1 MPIIPHFVPNV
12 MMLPTTTSRGI
23 EILVFPDAQVLDV
36 TGPAQVFASAN
47 EIARKSPLYGKGAL
61 YDIIVVAEMAEVT
74 CNSGITLRCTP
85 LSEDRPT
92 PDTAIAVGGSG
103 VNVACGRSILIEWVR
118 DRAICARRMASV
130 CSGAFLLAKAGLL
143 DGRRAVTHWHR
154 CDEFAERFPQVLVES
169 DPIFLR
175 DGKIWTSAGV
185 TAGIDLALAMVEED
199 HGRTLALAVAR
210 ELVVFLKR
218 PGGQS
223 QFSAPLKLQAAD
235 DKFAD
240 LHTWITA
247 NLTSPLT
254 IDTLADRVGMSR
266 RSFARHYRQRTG
278 RTPADAVEIIR
289 LERAQ
294 GLLEVGSSVEI
305 TARKC
310 GFGSPETMR
319 RVFLRR
325 LGVGPKDWQ
334 DRFHDASKS

>member
-1 MPIIPHFVPNV
+1 MPKA
-12 MMLPTTTSRGI
+12 MTRQI
-23 EILVFPDAQVLDV
+23 EILVFPDAQVLDA

-47 EIARKSPLYGKGAL
+47 EFSRGSAKEPLYEISL
-61 YDIIVVAEMAEVT
+61 VAEEVEVT
-74 CNSGITLRCTP
+74 SNSGITLRCRRLAEGAQP
-85 LSEDRPT
+85 SCIV
-92 PDTAIAVGGSG
+92 PDTAIVAGGRG
-103 VNVACGRSILIEWVR
+103 VNIACTRPALIEWVR
-118 DRAICARRMASV
+118 NRASRVRRMASV
-130 CSGAFLLAKAGLL
+130 CSGAFLLAEAGLL

-154 CDEFAERFPQVLVES
+154 CDEFSGRYPQVRLER

-175 DGKIWTSAGV
+175 DGPIWTSAGV

-199 HGRTLALAVAR
+199 HGRALALAVAR

-223 QFSAPLKLQAAD
+223 QYSAPLKLQAAD
-235 DKFAD
+235 DRFSD
-240 LHTWITA
+240 LHAWVSA
-247 NLTSPLT
+247 NLAGSLT
-254 IDTLADRVGMSR
+254 LETLADRARMSR

-278 RTPADAVEIIR
+278 RTPGEAVEIIR

-294 GLLEVGSSVEI
+294 GLLETGASVAS

-325 LGVGPKDWQ
+325 LGIGPKDWQ
-334 DRFHDASKS
+334 ERFRG

>member
-1 MPIIPHFVPNV
+1 M
-12 MMLPTTTSRGI
+12 
-23 EILVFPDAQVLDV
+23 LDV

-47 EIARKSPLYGKGAL
+47 TVSRTFGGGAL
-61 YDIIVVAEMAEVT
+61 YDIALVAEAREIT
-74 CNSGITLRCTP
+74 CNSGITLRCRLLPETR
-85 LSEDRPT
+85 SA
-92 PDTAIAVGGSG
+92 PDTAIVAGGSG
-103 VNVACGRSILIEWVR
+103 ITAACARPALIAWVR
-118 DRAICARRMASV
+118 DRAIHARRMASV
-130 CSGAFLLAKAGLL
+130 CSGAFLLAEAGLL
-143 DGRRAVTHWHR
+143 NGRRAVTHWHH
-154 CDEFAERFPQVLVES
+154 CDEFAERFPNVRLER

-175 DGKIWTSAGV
+175 DGSIWTSAGV

-199 HGRTLALAVAR
+199 HGRAIALAIAR

-235 DKFAD
+235 DRFSD
-240 LHTWITA
+240 LHSWISA
-247 NLTSPLT
+247 NLTDTLT
-254 IDTLADRVGMSR
+254 LDTLANRAGMSL

-294 GLLEVGSSVEI
+294 GLLETGLSVET

-334 DRFHDASKS
+334 ERFHNCE

>member
-1 MPIIPHFVPNV
+1 MPIFPRFVPDI
-12 MMLPTTTSRGI
+12 MTRRI
-23 EILVFPDAQVLDV
+23 EILVFPDAQLLDA

-47 EIARKSPLYGKGAL
+47 EFSRGAAKEPLYEIAL
-61 YDIIVVAEMAEVT
+61 VAEEVEVT
-74 CNSGITLRCTP
+74 CNSGITLRCRP
-85 LSEDRPT
+85 LAESPAAI
-92 PDTAIAVGGSG
+92 DTAIVAGGRG
-103 VNVACGRSILIEWVR
+103 VNIACTRPALVEWVR
-118 DRAICARRMASV
+118 NRAGHVRRMASV
-130 CSGAFLLAKAGLL
+130 CSGAFLLAEAGLL

-154 CDEFAERFPQVLVES
+154 CDEFTGRYPQVRLER

-175 DGKIWTSAGV
+175 DGSIWTSAGV

-199 HGRTLALAVAR
+199 HGRALALAVAR

-223 QFSAPLKLQAAD
+223 QYSAPLKLQAAD
-235 DKFAD
+235 DRFSD
-240 LHTWITA
+240 LHAWISA
-247 NLTSPLT
+247 NLVQPLT
-254 IDTLADRVGMSR
+254 LEILADKAGMSR

-278 RTPADAVEIIR
+278 RTPAEAVEVIR

-294 GLLEVGSSVEI
+294 GLLETGASVSSA
-305 TARKC
+305 ARKC

-334 DRFHDASKS
+334 ERFRS

>member
-1 MPIIPHFVPNV
+1 MPKL
-12 MMLPTTTSRGI
+12 MLMSPAMPRRI
-23 EILVFPDAQVLDV
+23 EILVFPDAQLLDA

-47 EIARKSPLYGKGAL
+47 EMALRSAHLEKGPLYEIAL
-61 YDIIVVAEMAEVT
+61 VAEMAEVT
-74 CNSGITLRCTP
+74 TNSGIALRCAL
-85 LSEDRPT
+85 LSENRPA

-103 VNVACGRSILIEWVR
+103 VNAACSRPALVDWVR
-118 DRAICARRMASV
+118 DRAIHARRMASV
-130 CSGAFLLAKAGLL
+130 CSGAFLLAQAGLL

-154 CDEFAERFPQVLVES
+154 YDEFAGRFPQVRLER
-169 DPIFLR
+169 DPIFVN
-175 DGKIWTSAGV
+175 DGNIWTSAGV

-223 QFSAPLKLQAAD
+223 QFSAPLRLQTAD
-235 DKFAD
+235 DRFSD
-240 LHTWITA
+240 LHAWISA
-247 NLTSPLT
+247 NLTRPLT
-254 IDTLADRVGMSR
+254 LDTLADRAGMSL

-278 RTPADAVEIIR
+278 RTPAEAVEIIR

-294 GLLEVGSSVEI
+294 GLLETGSSVEV

-310 GFGSPETMR
+310 GFGSTETMR

-334 DRFHDASKS
+334 ERFHD

>member
-1 MPIIPHFVPNV
+1 MPIFPRFMPTV
-12 MMLPTTTSRGI
+12 MPSRI
-23 EILVFPDAQVLDV
+23 EILVFPDAQVLDA

-47 EIARKSPLYGKGAL
+47 ELSRGAAKGLLYEIAL
-61 YDIIVVAEMAEVT
+61 VAEAAEVI
-74 CNSGITLRCTP
+74 CNSGITLRCHT
-85 LSEDRPT
+85 LSEGRPT
-92 PDTAIAVGGSG
+92 PDTAIVAGGSG
-103 VNVACGRSILIEWVR
+103 VNVACRSPALIEWAR
-118 DRAICARRMASV
+118 NRAIHVRRMASV
-130 CSGAFLLAKAGLL
+130 CSGAFLLAEAGLL

-154 CDEFAERFPQVLVES
+154 CDEFAERFPLVRLER

-175 DGKIWTSAGV
+175 DGSIWTSAGV

-199 HGRTLALAVAR
+199 HGRALALAVAR

-223 QFSAPLKLQAAD
+223 QFSVPLKLQAVD
-235 DKFAD
+235 DRFSD
-240 LHTWITA
+240 LHAWISA
-247 NLTSPLT
+247 NLARPLT
-254 IDTLADRVGMSR
+254 LDTLADRAGMSL

-278 RTPADAVEIIR
+278 RTPAEAVEVIR

-294 GLLEVGSSVEI
+294 GLLETGTSVAA

-334 DRFHDASKS
+334 ERFPG